1 MSKHSLSIL
10 SVVIEGVQVSC
21 VFFACCQFSHRGFSF
36 FAIGFH
42 TIAVCLCSGLCEH
55 VCVNDT
61 AAANSKLN
69 YNASGD
75 VTTLTGLKK
84 QINKG
89 FPTGAPECV
98 HLNCV

>member
-1 MSKHSLSIL
+1 MSKYSLSVL
-10 SVVIEGVQVSC
+10 YVVIEGVQVSR
-21 VFFACCQFSHRGFSF
+21 VFFFCCFCCFLPAVSF
-36 FAIGFH
+36 LAEDFPFAIGFH

-75 VTTLTGLKK
+75 VTTLTGL
-84 QINKG
+84 
-89 FPTGAPECV
+89 
-98 HLNCV
+98 